1 MIWETEYLPEARQD
15 LRDLDGSVR
24 LQVRKAIGKVSANP
38 LSVYDGGYGHPLAN
52 RNGTELAGFLKIKLR
67 AAGIRVVY
75 KLEQRDGKML
85 VIVIGMRA
93 DDEVYETAAKRIEK
107 YGL

>member
-1 MIWETEYLPEARQD
+1 MWEYEFLPEARKEY
-15 LRDLDGSVR
+15 LKLDKSVR
-24 LQVRKAIGKVSANP
+24 VQLLKAMDKVSANP

>member
-1 MIWETEYLPEARQD
+1 MWEYEFLPEARKEY
-15 LRDLDGSVR
+15 LKLDKSVR
-24 LQVRKAIGKVSANP
+24 VQLLKAMDKVSVNP
-38 LSVYDGGYGHPLAN
+38 LPVNNGGYGHPLAN
-52 RNGTELAGFLKIKLR
+52 HNGTELAGFLKIKLR

>member
-38 LSVYDGGYGHPLAN
+38 LSVYDGRYGHPLAN